1 MQLDLF
7 SHAASA
13 YADAPNGR
21 LSNADFY
28 RAVADRAGI
37 DPDELGRKAPVGRD
51 GKQYLTLAHQL
62 RWRQQDLKRMGV
74 IERIANERGVWQLTE
89 SAGKKLDEAGKSVQL
104 IAFSTKLGVAIF
116 GNCKDVFAGIED
128 EIHLVFTSP
137 PFLLAKPRAYGNPA
151 TWQEYVDFICAALG
165 PVCLHMVP
173 GASIVINLTNDSFV
187 QGSPARSTYLE
198 RLVIALEDR
207 LGLHLM
213 DRLIWRSAKAPGPTQ
228 WACKHPIQLRTGYEF
243 CLWFTNDPM
252 RVRSNNRRV
261 LLPHTERH
269 IKLMTSGGIQHAA
282 SYGDGSQ
289 VHRPGQ
295 YGTVTEGRLPTNVIE
310 IGTGCADTRAYR
322 RRAQA
327 LGLPVHGAMMPTL
340 LPEFFIEFLTEPG
353 DLVVDM
359 FGGTGKTALAA
370 ERLGRRWAM
379 AEKMLQYI
387 RGAATHFEEF
397 DGFLMN
403 PALEAVRYA
412 A

>member
-21 LSNADFY
+21 LTNAEFY
-28 RAVADRAGI
+28 QAVAERANI
-37 DPDELGRKAPVGRD
+37 DPGELQKKGVIGRD
-51 GKQYLTLAHQL
+51 GKEYLTLAHVL
-62 RWRQQDLKRMGV
+62 RWRQQDLNRMGV
-74 IERIANERGVWQLTE
+74 IERVAGKRGIWQLTE
-89 SAGKKLDEAGKSVQL
+89 SAGRKMDEAGRAVRL

-116 GNCKDVFAGIED
+116 GDCRDAFAGLD
-128 EIHLVFTSP
+128 EPIHLIFTSP

-151 TWQEYVDFICAALG
+151 TLQEYIDFICSALG
-165 PVCLHMVP
+165 PLMLHMAA
-173 GASIVINLTNDSFV
+173 GASLVINLSNDSFV
-187 QGSPARSTYLE
+187 QGKPARSTYLE
-198 RLVIALEDR
+198 RLVCALEDR
-207 LGLHLM
+207 LGLVLM
-213 DRLIWRSAKAPGPTQ
+213 DRVIWKSAKAPGPTQ

-243 CLWFTNDPM
+243 CYWFCNDPEK
-252 RVRSNNRRV
+252 VRSNNRRV
-261 LLPHTERH
+261 LLPHTDRH
-269 IKLMTSGGIQHAA
+269 IKLMTSGGIQHSA

-295 YGTVTEGRLPTNVIE
+295 YGTLTEGRLPTNVIE

-322 RRAQA
+322 RRANE
-327 LGLPVHGAMMPTL
+327 LGLPLHGAMMPTRV
-340 LPEFFIEFLTEPG
+340 PDFFIRFLTEPG
-353 DLVVDM
+353 DLVVDT

-387 RGAATHFEEF
+387 RGSATHFEQFE
-397 DGFLMN
+397 GFQMN
-403 PALEAVRYA
+403 PALEEVRYA